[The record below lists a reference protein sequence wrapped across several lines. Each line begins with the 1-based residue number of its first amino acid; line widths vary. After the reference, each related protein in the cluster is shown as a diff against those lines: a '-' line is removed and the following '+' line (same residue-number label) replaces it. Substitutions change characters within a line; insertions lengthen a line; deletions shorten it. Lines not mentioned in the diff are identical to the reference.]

1 MKVGISTKIDQS
13 LHFTFA
19 RREGEGFIGDQVEW
33 TILIDAYYWIR
44 EMGNYRTPPKKSV
57 KFW

>member
-19 RREGEGFIGDQVEW
+19 RREGEGFIGNEVEW
-33 TILIDAYYWIR
+33 TILIDAYYCIKA
-44 EMGNYRTPPKKSV
+44 MGN
-57 KFW
+57 

>member
-19 RREGEGFIGDQVEW
+19 RREGEGFIGNEVEW
-33 TILIDAYYWIR
+33 TILIDAYYWIKA
-44 EMGNYRTPPKKSV
+44 MGN
-57 KFW
+57 

>member
-19 RREGEGFIGDQVEW
+19 RREGEGFIRNEVEW
-33 TILIDAYYWIR
+33 TILIDAYYWIKA
-44 EMGNYRTPPKKSV
+44 MGN
-57 KFW
+57 